1 MSKKKN
7 ILHVLSYFHPDFAG
21 GGVFL
26 ERLSIS
32 MKTINRDV
40 THDVLVTY
48 TPRPYHTI
56 NDTIGIENIFYLSY
70 LRLSQHNIALNLFR
84 WIFLRVHAYDIV
96 HFHTHVDRY
105 FVSYWVTRLLGK
117 KLILSATLDDS
128 VPGILLTYKP
138 HLRPLV
144 RSLIKAFH
152 RFLSISPKL
161 QSETASYVGAGT
173 SLLIPIGIP
182 YPDLDKARRT
192 GNRAKMGIGN
202 DDVVLI
208 FLGGICER
216 KDPLFLIENMPYLV
230 AKYPNIRLLI
240 VGPVVEV
247 RYNDKLQRAVKEG
260 GMDEYV
266 VFCGKT
272 SDPYAYLEM
281 SDIMVFAS
289 RLEGFGTAV
298 IEAMAHG
305 LPVVVRHLPGV
316 NDFFIQPDKTGYLF
330 TQVSDYLEYVSN
342 LIENDDLRE
351 TIGCAARDY
360 VLKNFAMPQI
370 AAKYLRLYH
379 GLYMPRSETETMTAS
394 PSL

>member
-1 MSKKKN
+1 M
-7 ILHVLSYFHPDFAG
+7 
-21 GGVFL
+21 
-26 ERLSIS
+26 
-32 MKTINRDV
+32 
-40 THDVLVTY
+40 THDVLVAY

-56 NDTIGIENIFYLSY
+56 NDTIGIENIFYLSDR
-70 LRLSQHNIALNLFR
+70 RLSHNNIALNLLR
-84 WIFLRVHAYDIV
+84 WILLRVHAYDIV

-266 VFCGKT
+266 FFCGKT

-305 LPVVVRHLPGV
+305 LPVAVRHLPGV
-316 NDFFIQPDKTGYLF
+316 NDFFIQSGKTGYLF
-330 TQVSDYLEYVSN
+330 AGANDYLGYLSN
-342 LIENDDLRE
+342 LIEDEDLRE
-351 TIGCAARDY
+351 AIGCAARIH
-360 VLKNFAMPQI
+360 VLENFAMPKI
-370 AAKYLRLYH
+370 ATEYLRLYQDLC
-379 GLYMPRSETETMTAS
+379 GPCAETDTTIANLS
-394 PSL
+394 S